1 MFFESFDFLWIS
13 LFPLKLKGGRPE
25 ASPRPA
31 WGRPF
36 KNLKFEIRSEFA
48 LKSPFSLWFYT
59 LETLS
64 RTWSSQIC
72 KKRFQNFGKLTFF
85 ISPTSDFWTSQ
96 NSRPAW
102 NKLKAG
108 LEAGLGRDGKNWNFF
123 IFDKNIF
130 FQVSECETNFSNSFL
145 IYFYTHTLFKVH
157 HLKSFSLCFSA
168 WNMWETQIKKRL

>member
-1 MFFESFDFLWIS
+1 MNIHVSAQTES
-13 LFPLKLKGGRPE
+13 
-25 ASPRPA
+25 RPA
-31 WGRPF
+31 WGRPL

-72 KKRFQNFGKLTFF
+72 KKRFQNFGKVTFY

-102 NKLKAG
+102 AEVEKI
-108 LEAGLGRDGKNWNFF
+108 E
-123 IFDKNIF
+123 IF
-130 FQVSECETNFSNSFL
+130 SFL
-145 IYFYTHTLFKVH
+145 IKIFFSKCLSVKQTSIIHFWHIFTHTLFKVH
-157 HLKSFSLCFSA
+157 YLKSFSLCYSA